1 MMKYCKR
8 FTEGLAFFAC
18 FLIMIFLVSSY
29 VKFGGPVY
37 DEESGETMTFM
48 MQRGVKQYVILL
60 GLVLGATLAGTVSD
74 RLPIIGMIT
83 AQFPLFYFMM
93 QVSKKQMVACK
104 NEHII
109 MILIVLFAV
118 GELVATAQWIRDT
131 IIKANKK
138 TTAV

>member
-18 FLIMIFLVSSY
+18 FLIMIFIVSSY
-29 VKFGGPVY
+29 VKFGGPVV

-60 GLVLGATLAGTVSD
+60 GLLLGAAVAGTVSD
-74 RLPIIGMIT
+74 RLPIIGMMT

-93 QVSKKQMVACK
+93 QMSKKQLSACK

-109 MILIVLFAV
+109 MILILLFAA
-118 GELVATAQWIRDT
+118 GELVATVQWLRDT

-138 TTAV
+138 TTTA

>member
-18 FLIMIFLVSSY
+18 FLIMIFIVSSY
-29 VKFGGPVY
+29 VKFGGPAV

-60 GLVLGATLAGTVSD
+60 GLLLGAAVTGTVSD
-74 RLPIIGMIT
+74 RLPIIGMMT

-93 QVSKKQMVACK
+93 QVSKKQLSACK

-109 MILIVLFAV
+109 MILILLFAA
-118 GELVATAQWIRDT
+118 GELVATVQWIRDT

-138 TTAV
+138 TTTA

>member
-1 MMKYCKR
+1 MKYCKR

-18 FLIMIFLVSSY
+18 FLIMIFIVSSY
-29 VKFGGPVY
+29 VKFGGPVV

-60 GLVLGATLAGTVSD
+60 GLLLGAAVAGTVSD
-74 RLPIIGMIT
+74 RLPIIGMMT

-93 QVSKKQMVACK
+93 QMSKKQLSACK

-109 MILIVLFAV
+109 MILILLFAA
-118 GELVATAQWIRDT
+118 GELVATVQWLRDT

-138 TTAV
+138 TTTA

>member
-1 MMKYCKR
+1 MKYCKR

-29 VKFGGPVY
+29 VKFGGFSVY

-48 MQRGVKQYVILL
+48 MQRGVKQYVILFGLLL
-60 GLVLGATLAGTVSD
+60 GSAVTGTVSD

-93 QVSKKQMVACK
+93 QVSKKQLVACK

>member
-18 FLIMIFLVSSY
+18 FLIMIFLIASY
-29 VKFGGPVY
+29 VKFGGPQV

-60 GLVLGATLAGTVSD
+60 GLLLGSAVAGTVSD
-74 RLPIIGMIT
+74 RLPLIGMVT
-83 AQFPLFYFMM
+83 AQFPLFYFML
-93 QVSKKQMVACK
+93 QISKKQLSACK

-109 MILIVLFAV
+109 MILIVLFAA
-118 GELVATAQWIRDT
+118 GEVVATVQWIRDT

-138 TTAV
+138 TTTA